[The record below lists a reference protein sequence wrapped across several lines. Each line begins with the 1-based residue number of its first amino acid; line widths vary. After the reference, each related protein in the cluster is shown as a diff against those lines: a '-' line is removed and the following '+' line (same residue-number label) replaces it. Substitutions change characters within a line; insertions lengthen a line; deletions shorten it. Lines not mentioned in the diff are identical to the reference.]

1 MERSRRFTAPFRG
14 IQGAPGVRSSG
25 PDQRCAMGGGVG
37 VAGLQAVEG
46 RRRQT
51 VGIRS
56 ELGLDDIDQL
66 NPPLVGGSF

>member
-1 MERSRRFTAPFRG
+1 MRH
-14 IQGAPGVRSSG
+14 
-25 PDQRCAMGGGVG
+25 GGGVG